1 METFVDYTFTTTGK
15 SIIFDRELKPSDLG
29 VSDNDMYV
37 VNTSGSS
44 VIFRKF
50 ELEDTVIKLHEIAR
64 HLEKTT
70 NEIEIAKKI
79 RQMADEISDK
89 VKGIING

>member
-1 METFVDYTFTTTGK
+1 MVTFVDYTFTKVGD
-15 SIIFDRELKPSDLG
+15 SIIFDNELKPSDLG
-29 VSDNDMYV
+29 VNDQDMYV
-37 VNTSGSS
+37 VNSSGSS

-70 NEIEIAKKI
+70 SEVEIAKKI
-79 RQMADEISDK
+79 RQMADEISEK
-89 VKGIING
+89 AKGIING